1 MLLMFLERQSMF
13 KRKKAL
19 PTWIQNVDLGQ
30 KRVCDRN
37 WVLVITIFFLFL
49 VVLLLGIYFYPSSVD
64 DYQVFE
70 RVRVYY
76 YCKINY
82 STYDTVRNHR

>member
-1 MLLMFLERQSMF
+1 MLLIFLERQSMF

-30 KRVCDRN
+30 KRVYDRN
-37 WVLVITIFFLFL
+37 WVFVITISFLFL
-49 VVLLLGIYFYPSSVD
+49 VVLLLGTYSYPSSVD

-70 RVRVYY
+70 RV
-76 YCKINY
+76 KSILLLPK
-82 STYDTVRNHR
+82 

>member
-1 MLLMFLERQSMF
+1 MF

-70 RVRVYY
+70 RV
-76 YCKINY
+76 KSILLLPK
-82 STYDTVRNHR
+82 

>member
-1 MLLMFLERQSMF
+1 MF

-30 KRVCDRN
+30 KRVYDRN
-37 WVLVITIFFLFL
+37 WVFVITMSFLFL
-49 VVLLLGIYFYPSSVD
+49 VVLLLGIYSYPSSVD

-70 RVRVYY
+70 RV
-76 YCKINY
+76 KSILLLPK
-82 STYDTVRNHR
+82 

>member
-1 MLLMFLERQSMF
+1 MI

-30 KRVCDRN
+30 KRVYDRN
-37 WVLVITIFFLFL
+37 WVFILILFFLFF
-49 VVLLLGIYFYPSSVD
+49 VVIFLDMYSYPSSVD

-70 RVRVYY
+70 RV
-76 YCKINY
+76 K
-82 STYDTVRNHR
+82 SLLLQS

>member
-1 MLLMFLERQSMF
+1 MI

-30 KRVCDRN
+30 KRVYDRN
-37 WVLVITIFFLFL
+37 WVFILILFFLFF
-49 VVLLLGIYFYPSSVD
+49 VVIFLDMYSYPASVD

-70 RVRVYY
+70 RV
-76 YCKINY
+76 K
-82 STYDTVRNHR
+82 SLLLQS

>member
-1 MLLMFLERQSMF
+1 MLLIFLERQSMF

-30 KRVCDRN
+30 KRVYDRN
-37 WVLVITIFFLFL
+37 WVFVITISFLFL
-49 VVLLLGIYFYPSSVD
+49 VVLLLGMYSYPSSVD

-70 RVRVYY
+70 RV
-76 YCKINY
+76 KSILLLPK
-82 STYDTVRNHR
+82 

>member
-1 MLLMFLERQSMF
+1 MLLIFLERQSMF

-30 KRVCDRN
+30 KRVYDRN
-37 WVLVITIFFLFL
+37 WVFVITMSFLFL
-49 VVLLLGIYFYPSSVD
+49 VVLLLGIYSYPSSVD

-70 RVRVYY
+70 RV
-76 YCKINY
+76 KSILLLPK
-82 STYDTVRNHR
+82 

>member
-70 RVRVYY
+70 RV
-76 YCKINY
+76 KSILLLPK
-82 STYDTVRNHR
+82 